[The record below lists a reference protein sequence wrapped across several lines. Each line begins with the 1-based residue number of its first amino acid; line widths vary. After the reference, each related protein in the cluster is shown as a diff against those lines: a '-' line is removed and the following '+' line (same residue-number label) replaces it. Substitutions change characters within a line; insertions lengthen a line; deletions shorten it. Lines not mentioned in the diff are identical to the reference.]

1 MQPPLKQTNP
11 FPAPENTGLF
21 ESHARQNWPEGRL
34 LRGSKVYT
42 QTMEAGSAVKRPLVR
57 TRRSPSRAPNLHVR
71 SWNPVSGPLLIP
83 SFSQLIEDEVRHGLL
98 SPRCVHQIKQDID
111 YLDKKESSYLY
122 KCITLWVLLIATCL
136 AIWWCFV
143 HEVNAEI
150 RHVQST
156 NSSTSQVPYNPYN
169 HQHTRS
175 IEDALTV
182 ARTSN
187 SSNHRVQKASTANL
201 VDILDQDVL
210 DKGWSQKIL
219 TDRAEILAHAFSN
232 RGSSFY

>member
-1 MQPPLKQTNP
+1 M
-11 FPAPENTGLF
+11 
-21 ESHARQNWPEGRL
+21 
-34 LRGSKVYT
+34 
-42 QTMEAGSAVKRPLVR
+42 KRPLVR
-57 TRRSPSRAPNLHVR
+57 TCRSPSRAPNLHVR

-83 SFSQLIEDEVRHGLL
+83 SFSLLIEVRHGLL

-156 NSSTSQVPYNPYN
+156 NSSTSLPYNPYN

-187 SSNHRVQKASTANL
+187 SSTHTVQKASTANL
-201 VDILDQDVL
+201 VDILDHVL

>member
-1 MQPPLKQTNP
+1 
-11 FPAPENTGLF
+11 
-21 ESHARQNWPEGRL
+21 
-34 LRGSKVYT
+34 
-42 QTMEAGSAVKRPLVR
+42 MEAGSAVKRPLVR

-71 SWNPVSGPLLIP
+71 SWNPVSGPLLKIP
-83 SFSQLIEDEVRHGLL
+83 SFSQLIEVRHGLL

-187 SSNHRVQKASTANL
+187 SSTHRVQKASTANL

>member
-1 MQPPLKQTNP
+1 M
-11 FPAPENTGLF
+11 
-21 ESHARQNWPEGRL
+21 

-57 TRRSPSRAPNLHVR
+57 TRRSPSRAPNLHVL

-83 SFSQLIEDEVRHGLL
+83 SFSHLIEVRHGLL

-156 NSSTSQVPYNPYN
+156 NSSTSLPYNPYN

-187 SSNHRVQKASTANL
+187 SSTHTVQKASRTANL
-201 VDILDQDVL
+201 VDILDHVL
-210 DKGWSQKIL
+210 DEGSQKIL

>member
-1 MQPPLKQTNP
+1 
-11 FPAPENTGLF
+11 
-21 ESHARQNWPEGRL
+21 
-34 LRGSKVYT
+34 
-42 QTMEAGSAVKRPLVR
+42 MEAGSAVKRPLVR

-83 SFSQLIEDEVRHGLL
+83 SFSQLIEVRHGLL

-187 SSNHRVQKASTANL
+187 SSTHRVQKASTANL

>member
-1 MQPPLKQTNP
+1 M
-11 FPAPENTGLF
+11 
-21 ESHARQNWPEGRL
+21 
-34 LRGSKVYT
+34 
-42 QTMEAGSAVKRPLVR
+42 KRPLVR

-156 NSSTSQVPYNPYN
+156 NSSTSLPYNPYN

-187 SSNHRVQKASTANL
+187 SSTHTVQKASTANL
-201 VDILDQDVL
+201 VDILDHVL
-210 DKGWSQKIL
+210 DEGSQKIL